1 MADSRGAAPHET
13 LTQTHQQDNPV
24 GQVSFRFQRY
34 RAAIDER
41 LALLQNGSVIQQP
54 VSFVHGLI
62 AQQGGSAE
70 VQEEGL
76 AGGGKERMVITAFP
90 VYCDKGICVLR

>member
-1 MADSRGAAPHET
+1 MYFTPIPYWKWQIPEALPVLCKNAHADAPT
-13 LTQTHQQDNPV
+13 
-24 GQVSFRFQRY
+24 GQPCRTGILPLPALP
-34 RAAIDER
+34 AAIDER

-70 VQEEGL
+70 FRKKDLPGW
-76 AGGGKERMVITAFP
+76 KER
-90 VYCDKGICVLR
+90 GI

>member
-1 MADSRGAAPHET
+1 MYFTPIPYWKWQIPEAPAHTKRSRRRT
-13 LTQTHQQDNPV
+13 RQDNPV

-62 AQQGGSAE
+62 AQQAE
-70 VQEEGL
+70 APRFRKKDLPGVE
-76 AGGGKERMVITAFP
+76 KNVW
-90 VYCDKGICVLR
+90 

>member
-1 MADSRGAAPHET
+1 MADPRGTAPHET

-62 AQQGGSAE
+62 AQQAE
-70 VQEEGL
+70 APRFRKKDLPGVE
-76 AGGGKERMVITAFP
+76 KNVW
-90 VYCDKGICVLR
+90 

>member
-1 MADSRGAAPHET
+1 MADPRGTAPHET

-76 AGGGKERMVITAFP
+76 AGVEKNVW
-90 VYCDKGICVLR
+90 